1 MIVGLHISVRNRRTL
16 STDRNRHY
24 RIGHSYLAVY
34 SGGRKTI
41 NVTFRVKTGSR
52 EC

>member
-1 MIVGLHISVRNRRTL
+1 MYVRNGYLQIGIGITVL
-16 STDRNRHY
+16 DR
-24 RIGHSYLAVY
+24 YLAVY

-41 NVTFRVKTGSR
+41 KVTFRVKADSR